1 MQQRIWSLGRL
12 AMSLSSVTLATGAG
26 LAAMTVFP
34 VGAAAAEEASVPP
47 ERLYRVPESLADRL
61 AGTVFTMTNGTDPAL
76 GNQVVAF
83 HRLDD
88 GTLSVAGFFPTE
100 DFGSGPAPTSTVF
113 GVPVPANA
121 DGLGSQGGLLLSEP
135 RDDGARLLFAVNA
148 GSDSISCFRVE
159 ADDSGAILSP
169 PTRAFSGGLFPVSL
183 ALRPNSGQNVLY
195 VLNSGGNGNV
205 TGFKVSED
213 CDLDPIGGG
222 RRSLTGLIDDPP
234 FNDPEPNEVL
244 TTAADIGFTPDG
256 SKLIVAI
263 KGGPDGQ
270 GGGFEGGIVVFGV
283 RNSGALR
290 SAAPA
295 VTEFSGEDLTAGPF
309 SFEFDDN
316 GVMVLNHANSFTV
329 ASFHVEDSGALTPL
343 DGPLPISNLQDG
355 SVLAFGGFNCWIVI
369 HNGIAYIMTFG
380 DIPATSGGL
389 PDGPG
394 VISAVTIGANGSLE
408 LLDAGPDAPAPG
420 VVAVLPQD
428 DRVVGNHGIDL
439 TVVEDGDR
447 AFLYAVE
454 PRIGE
459 IGAWEINDDGTLTPL
474 GNVNGGLTPGVD
486 PFAGTNPGINDFLE
500 RCYLQ
505 QEPRSPECAQGS
517 AQGIVGF

>member
-1 MQQRIWSLGRL
+1 
-12 AMSLSSVTLATGAG
+12 
-26 LAAMTVFP
+26 
-34 VGAAAAEEASVPP
+34 
-47 ERLYRVPESLADRL
+47 
-61 AGTVFTMTNGTDPAL
+61 
-76 GNQVVAF
+76 
-83 HRLDD
+83 
-88 GTLSVAGFFPTE
+88 
-100 DFGSGPAPTSTVF
+100 
-113 GVPVPANA
+113 
-121 DGLGSQGGLLLSEP
+121 
-135 RDDGARLLFAVNA
+135 
-148 GSDSISCFRVE
+148 
-159 ADDSGAILSP
+159 
-169 PTRAFSGGLFPVSL
+169 
-183 ALRPNSGQNVLY
+183 
-195 VLNSGGNGNV
+195 
-205 TGFKVSED
+205 
-213 CDLDPIGGG
+213 
-222 RRSLTGLIDDPP
+222 
-234 FNDPEPNEVL
+234 
-244 TTAADIGFTPDG
+244 
-256 SKLIVAI
+256 
-263 KGGPDGQ
+263 
-270 GGGFEGGIVVFGV
+270 
-283 RNSGALR
+283 
-290 SAAPA
+290 
-295 VTEFSGEDLTAGPF
+295 VTEFGADTGTAGPF

-329 ASFHVEDSGALTPL
+329 ASFRVEDSGALTQL
-343 DGPLPISNLQDG
+343 DNPLPISNLQDG

-394 VISAVTIGANGSLE
+394 VISAVSIGDDGSLD
-408 LLDAGPDAPAPG
+408 LLPTGPNAPAPG

-428 DRVVGNHGIDL
+428 DRNESDARVFGNHGIDL

-505 QEPRSPECAQGS
+505 EEPRSPECAQGS

>member
-1 MQQRIWSLGRL
+1 M
-12 AMSLSSVTLATGAG
+12 
-26 LAAMTVFP
+26 
-34 VGAAAAEEASVPP
+34 
-47 ERLYRVPESLADRL
+47 
-61 AGTVFTMTNGTDPAL
+61 
-76 GNQVVAF
+76 
-83 HRLDD
+83 
-88 GTLSVAGFFPTE
+88 
-100 DFGSGPAPTSTVF
+100 
-113 GVPVPANA
+113 
-121 DGLGSQGGLLLSEP
+121 
-135 RDDGARLLFAVNA
+135 
-148 GSDSISCFRVE
+148 
-159 ADDSGAILSP
+159 
-169 PTRAFSGGLFPVSL
+169 
-183 ALRPNSGQNVLY
+183 
-195 VLNSGGNGNV
+195 LNSGGNGNV
-205 TGFKVSED
+205 AGFEVSDD
-213 CDLDPIGGG
+213 CDLEPIRGG
-222 RRSLTGLIDDPP
+222 RRSLRRLIDDPP
-234 FNDPEPNEVL
+234 FADPEPNEVL

-290 SAAPA
+290 AGAPT
-295 VTEFSGEDLTAGPF
+295 VTEFSTETATAGPF

-329 ASFHVEDSGALTPL
+329 ASFRVENSGALTQL
-343 DGPLPISNLQDG
+343 DDPLPISNLQDG

-394 VISAVTIGANGSLE
+394 VISAVIIGADGSLD
-408 LLDAGPDAPAPG
+408 LLPTGPDAPAPG

-428 DRVVGNHGIDL
+428 DRNDPDARVVGNHGIDL
-439 TVVEDGDR
+439 SGEDGDR

-474 GNVNGGLTPGVD
+474 GNVNGGLTRKARPLRRHQ
-486 PFAGTNPGINDFLE
+486 PRHQRLSRALL
-500 RCYLQ
+500 LQ

>member
-12 AMSLSSVTLATGAG
+12 ATCLASVTLATGAG

-34 VGAAAAEEASVPP
+34 AGAAAAEEASAPP
-47 ERLYRVPESLADRL
+47 ERLYRLPESLADRL
-61 AGTVFTMTNGTDPAL
+61 AGTVFTMTNGTDPVL
-76 GNQVVAF
+76 GNQIVAF

-88 GTLSVAGFFPTE
+88 GTLSVAGFFPTGGL
-100 DFGSGPAPTSTVF
+100 GSGPAPTSTVF

-121 DGLGSQGGLLLSEP
+121 DGLGSQGSLLLSEP

-159 ADDSGAILSP
+159 ADDSGAVLSL
-169 PTRAFSGGLFPVSL
+169 PTTVSSGGLFPVSL
-183 ALRPNSGQNVLY
+183 ALRPNSDQDVLF
-195 VLNSGGNGNV
+195 VLNAGANGNV
-205 TGFKVSED
+205 TAFRVSDD
-213 CDLDPIGGG
+213 CALDLIV

-244 TTAADIGFTPDG
+244 TTPADIGFTPDG

-270 GGGFEGGIVVFGV
+270 GGGFEGGIVVF
-283 RNSGALR
+283 SGALR
-290 SAAPA
+290 NAPT

-316 GVMVLNHANSFTV
+316 GIMVLNHANSFTV
-329 ASFHVEDSGALTPL
+329 ASFRVEDSGALTQL
-343 DGPLPISNLQDG
+343 DDPLPISNLQDG

-394 VISAVTIGANGSLE
+394 VISAVTIGADGSLD
-408 LLDAGPDAPAPG
+408 LLPTGPDAPAPG

-428 DRVVGNHGIDL
+428 DRNDPDARLVGNHGIDL

-459 IGAWEINDDGTLTPL
+459 IGAWEINEDGTLTPL
-474 GNVNGGLTPGVD
+474 GNVNGGLTPGLD

-505 QEPRSPECAQGS
+505 EEPRSPECAQGS